1 MWRGPVAREAEP
13 QNLELLC
20 YPACCAALAVAGNS
34 KLSTV
39 AREGEYRD
47 TLVEAIEEIVVRER
61 V

>member
-1 MWRGPVAREAEP
+1 VAREAEP